1 MRYQI
6 LLVILLAGFFQLNA
20 QKERPTRPQ
29 VEEKAAPS
37 TSTQSTRPQVSN
49 RLDKAPIEYVYAEL
63 IGTRRAFSNNITV
76 IIDYGQDSKLFAVER
91 IVDPRTGKP
100 KVFNSMID
108 ALNFMSENGWEF
120 VQAYVASANNTNTF
134 FWLLKRDKNYGKT
147 PEAGRRN

>member
-6 LLVILLAGFFQLNA
+6 LLVLLLASVFQLNA
-20 QKERPTRPQ
+20 QKERPTRPP
-29 VEEKAAPS
+29 VEKNAAPVEAQS
-37 TSTQSTRPQVSN
+37 PRPPASTRPFEM
-49 RLDKAPIEYVYAEL
+49 APTEYVYAEL
-63 IGTRRAFSNNITV
+63 IGTRKAFSNNITV

-91 IVDPRTGKP
+91 IVDPKTGKP

>member
-1 MRYQI
+1 MKYQI
-6 LLVILLAGFFQLNA
+6 LSIILVAFSLQLSA
-20 QKERPTRPQ
+20 QKERPQKPADTRPS
-29 VEEKAAPS
+29 VA
-37 TSTQSTRPQVSN
+37 TQTTRPF
-49 RLDKAPIEYVYAEL
+49 DKAPVEYVYAEL
-63 IGTRRAFSNNITV
+63 IGTRKAFSNNITV

-120 VQAYVASANNTNTF
+120 VQAYVASANDTNTF

-147 PEAGRRN
+147 PEARSRN